1 MKKDLKISTWA
12 IVCVLCAATSV
23 ANAASSVRSLGG
35 AGTYNSAAA
44 ASGNNNS
51 GVSGVRGGSLRV
63 APTSDK
69 SSTGSINSSA
79 TTTDGRV
86 VAGPRLSIGKYLGGG
101 TSVSGGS
108 SIKRPTGDTSSGG
121 SGVTPGEASALRR
134 DIENLKNADVA
145 LGDKIDRK
153 QDVLTP
159 ASDGFVAIDER
170 TNEITVDIDRVK
182 DAIGTI
188 AGQDGRE
195 VIIGSNATDLLW
207 KYDGDTAW
215 QNLISKS
222 EIMGAPG
229 ERGPQGP
236 QGPMGPEGP
245 QGPKGD
251 GADVDLTPYAKTADV
266 NAGLALKAD
275 VSAMNNAIANAIAL
289 ALGEYAKTVYVDAKL
304 ADKQDK
310 LSDAQIAAT
319 NSGITSTAV
328 GQIET
333 NKSDIAALNTGLAKK
348 ANSDDVYDK
357 AAVDAKIDA
366 IPAGVKGDKGDPG
379 EQGPQGIPGE
389 KGEKGDTG
397 PAGPQGIQGEPG
409 ATGPAGPA
417 GEKGEKGDT
426 GPAGPAGEKGEK
438 GDTGPAGPAGEKG
451 EKGDTGPAGPA
462 GEKGEKGDTGPA
474 GPAGEKGEKG
484 DTGPAGPAGEKGEKG
499 DTGPAGPAG
508 EKGEKGDTGPAGPA
522 GEKGEKGDTGPQG
535 PQGEQG
541 PAGEKGD
548 KGDTGPA
555 GVVAVTGTGDANG
568 VVNGITYDAATQTVT
583 YNRAMVGLDNI
594 SADAIDDVPTAG
606 SNKLV
611 RSSGVQDAIAEAAL
625 NGEITLKG
633 YATETYVN
641 NAVAAK
647 QDKLN
652 DEQMAAA
659 NSGIN
664 ATLVDTYNNYGT
676 TIATAVATANDAKT
690 DAGEAKKTAAG
701 KLSAPEGNGMFLYNG
716 SGKQWTEVSIVE

>member
-35 AGTYNSAAA
+35 SGTYNSAAA
-44 ASGNNNS
+44 ASGNGNGS
-51 GVSGVRGGSLRV
+51 VSGVRGGSLRV
-63 APTSDK
+63 TPTSDK
-69 SSTGSINSSA
+69 SSTGSTNSSA
-79 TTTDGRV
+79 TTTNGRV
-86 VAGPRLSIGKYLGGG
+86 ATGSRLSIGKYLGGG

-159 ASDGFVAIDER
+159 ASDGFVAIDDR

-195 VIIGSNATDLLW
+195 VVIGSNETDLLW

-215 QNLISKS
+215 QNLIPKS

-229 ERGPQGP
+229 ERGPEGP
-236 QGPMGPEGP
+236 EGPRGPEGPMGP

-379 EQGPQGIPGE
+379 EQGPQG
-389 KGEKGDTG
+389 
-397 PAGPQGIQGEPG
+397 PQGEQ
-409 ATGPAGPA
+409 GPA
-417 GEKGEKGDT
+417 GEKGD
-426 GPAGPAGEKGEK
+426 
-438 GDTGPAGPAGEKG
+438 
-451 EKGDTGPAGPA
+451 
-462 GEKGEKGDTGPA
+462 
-474 GPAGEKGEKG
+474 
-484 DTGPAGPAGEKGEKG
+484 KG

>member
-86 VAGPRLSIGKYLGGG
+86 VTGPRLSIGKYLGGG

-159 ASDGFVAIDER
+159 ASDGFVAIDNR
-170 TNEITVDIDRVK
+170 TNEITVDVDKLK
-182 DAIGTI
+182 DAIGTV

-195 VIIGSNATDLLW
+195 IVIGSNASDLLW

-215 QNLISKS
+215 QILIPKS
-222 EIMGAPG
+222 EIMGAA
-229 ERGPQGP
+229 GPQGE
-236 QGPMGPEGP
+236 QGIQGI
-245 QGPKGD
+245 QGPKGEKGD
-251 GADVDLTPYAKTADV
+251 TGPAGPKGEPGDAASVDLTPYAKTADV
-266 NAGLALKAD
+266 DSKLDAKVDTAVLTANYANVPSMNSAIQRAIEEALRDYAKTEDVNAGLNTKADKAD
-275 VSAMNNAIANAIAL
+275 VYMRSEI
-289 ALGEYAKTVYVDAKL
+289 DAKL
-304 ADKQDK
+304 A
-310 LSDAQIAAT
+310 
-319 NSGITSTAV
+319 
-328 GQIET
+328 
-333 NKSDIAALNTGLAKK
+333 
-348 ANSDDVYDK
+348 
-357 AAVDAKIDA
+357 A
-366 IPAGVKGDKGDPG
+366 IPAGAKGDKGDPG

-397 PAGPQGIQGEPG
+397 PAGLQGIQGEPG

-508 EKGEKGDTGPAGPA
+508 EKG
-522 GEKGEKGDTGPQG
+522 
-535 PQGEQG
+535 
-541 PAGEKGD
+541 D
-548 KGDTGPA
+548 KGDS
-555 GVVAVTGTGDANG
+555 GVVAIANTGDASG
-568 VVNGITYDAATQTVT
+568 VVDGITYDAATQTVT
-583 YNRAMVGLDNI
+583 YNRAKIGLDNI
-594 SADAIDDVPTAG
+594 SADAIDDVPTLG

-611 RSSGVQDAIAEAAL
+611 RSSGVKQAVVDAV
-625 NGEITLKG
+625 NGGAVDLTG
-633 YATETYVN
+633 FATETYVN
-641 NAVAAK
+641 NAVAGK
-647 QDKLN
+647 QDKLEAN
-652 DEQMAAA
+652 QIAAVD
-659 NSGIN
+659 SGIS
-664 ATLVDTYNNYGT
+664 ATLVTKYDGYGAS
-676 TIATAVATANDAKT
+676 IADAVSAANTAQADAGVAKT
-690 DAGEAKKTAAG
+690 TADTALADAGEAKKTAAG
-701 KLSAPEGNGMFLYNG
+701 KLSAPEGDGMFLYNG
-716 SGKQWTEVSIVE
+716 SEKQWTAVSIAE

>member
-1 MKKDLKISTWA
+1 MRKDLKISTWA

-23 ANAASSVRSLGG
+23 ADAASSVRNLGG

-44 ASGNNNS
+44 ATSGNV
-51 GVSGVRGGSLRV
+51 GGATGVRGGSLRV
-63 APTSDK
+63 SPSSDRLP
-69 SSTGSINSSA
+69 SGTTNSSA
-79 TTTDGRV
+79 TTTNGRV
-86 VAGPRLSIGKYLGGG
+86 ATGQRLSIGKYLGTG

-108 SIKRPTGDTSSGG
+108 SIKRPTADSSSGG
-121 SGVTPGEASALRR
+121 SGVTPGEANALRR

-159 ASDGFVAIDER
+159 ASDGFVAIDNR
-170 TNEITVDIDRVK
+170 TNEITVDVDKLK
-182 DAIGTI
+182 DAIGTV

-195 VIIGSNATDLLW
+195 VVIGSNASDLLW

-215 QNLISKS
+215 QILIPKS
-222 EIMGAPG
+222 EIMGAA
-229 ERGPQGP
+229 GPQGE
-236 QGPMGPEGP
+236 QGIQGI
-245 QGPKGD
+245 QGPKGEKGD
-251 GADVDLTPYAKTADV
+251 TGPAGPKGEPGDAASVDLTPYAKTADV
-266 NAGLALKAD
+266 DSKLDAKVDTAVLTANYANVPSMNSAIQRAIEEALRDYAKTEDVNAGLNTKADKAD
-275 VSAMNNAIANAIAL
+275 VYMRSEI
-289 ALGEYAKTVYVDAKL
+289 DAKL
-304 ADKQDK
+304 A
-310 LSDAQIAAT
+310 
-319 NSGITSTAV
+319 
-328 GQIET
+328 
-333 NKSDIAALNTGLAKK
+333 
-348 ANSDDVYDK
+348 
-357 AAVDAKIDA
+357 A
-366 IPAGVKGDKGDPG
+366 IPAGAKGDKGDPG
-379 EQGPQGIPGE
+379 EQGPQGIQGEKGDTGPAGPAGEKGEKGDPGEQGPQGIQGEKGDTGPAGPAGE

-409 ATGPAGPA
+409 AVGPAGPA

-484 DTGPAGPAGEKGEKG
+484 DTGPAGPQGVQGEPGA
-499 DTGPAGPAG
+499 TGPAGPAG
-508 EKGEKGDTGPAGPA
+508 EKG
-522 GEKGEKGDTGPQG
+522 
-535 PQGEQG
+535 
-541 PAGEKGD
+541 D
-548 KGDTGPA
+548 KGDS
-555 GVVAVTGTGDANG
+555 GVVAIANTGDANG
-568 VVNGITYDAATQTVT
+568 VVDGITYDATTQTVT
-583 YNRAMVGLDNI
+583 YNRAKIGLDNI

-611 RSSGVQDAIAEAAL
+611 RSSGVKQAVLDAVAGGAVDL
-625 NGEITLKG
+625 TG
-633 YATETYVN
+633 YATETYVDGKL
-641 NAVAAK
+641 ADK
-647 QDKLN
+647 QDKLTA
-652 DEQMAAA
+652 EQMAAA

-690 DAGEAKKTAAG
+690 DADAAQKTAAG
-701 KLSAPEGNGMFLYNG
+701 KLSAPDANGTYLYTVSN

>member
-23 ANAASSVRSLGG
+23 ASAASSVRSLGG

-69 SSTGSINSSA
+69 SSTGSIDSSA

-159 ASDGFVAIDER
+159 ASDGFVAIDNR
-170 TNEITVDIDRVK
+170 TNEITVDVDKLK
-182 DAIGTI
+182 DAIGTV

-195 VIIGSNATDLLW
+195 IVIGSNASDLLW

-215 QNLISKS
+215 QILIPKS
-222 EIMGAPG
+222 EIMGAA
-229 ERGPQGP
+229 GPQGE
-236 QGPMGPEGP
+236 QGIQGI
-245 QGPKGD
+245 QGPKGEKGD
-251 GADVDLTPYAKTADV
+251 TGPAGPKGEPGDAASVDLTPYAKTADV
-266 NAGLALKAD
+266 DSKLDAKVDTAVLTANYANVPSMNSAIQRAIEEALRDYAKTEDVNAGLNTKADKAD
-275 VSAMNNAIANAIAL
+275 VYMRSEI
-289 ALGEYAKTVYVDAKL
+289 DAKL
-304 ADKQDK
+304 A
-310 LSDAQIAAT
+310 
-319 NSGITSTAV
+319 
-328 GQIET
+328 
-333 NKSDIAALNTGLAKK
+333 
-348 ANSDDVYDK
+348 
-357 AAVDAKIDA
+357 A
-366 IPAGVKGDKGDPG
+366 IPAGAKGDKGDPG

-438 GDTGPAGPAGEKG
+438 GDTGPAGEKG

-474 GPAGEKGEKG
+474 GPAGEKG
-484 DTGPAGPAGEKGEKG
+484 
-499 DTGPAGPAG
+499 
-508 EKGEKGDTGPAGPA
+508 
-522 GEKGEKGDTGPQG
+522 
-535 PQGEQG
+535 
-541 PAGEKGD
+541 D
-548 KGDTGPA
+548 KGDS
-555 GVVAVTGTGDANG
+555 GVVAIANAGDASG
-568 VVNGITYDAATQTVT
+568 VVDGITYDAATQTVT
-583 YNRAMVGLDNI
+583 YNRAKIGLDNI
-594 SADAIDDVPTAG
+594 SADAIDDVPTLG

-611 RSSGVQDAIAEAAL
+611 RSSGVKQAVVDAV
-625 NGEITLKG
+625 NGGAVDLTG
-633 YATETYVN
+633 FATETYVN
-641 NAVAAK
+641 NAVAGK
-647 QDKLN
+647 QDKLEAN
-652 DEQMAAA
+652 QIAAVD
-659 NSGIN
+659 SGIS
-664 ATLVDTYNNYGT
+664 ATLVTKYDGYGAS
-676 TIATAVATANDAKT
+676 IADAVSAANTAQADAGVAKT
-690 DAGEAKKTAAG
+690 TADTALADAGEAKKTAAG
-701 KLSAPEGNGMFLYNG
+701 KLSAPEGDGMFLYNG
-716 SGKQWTEVSIVE
+716 SEKQWTAVSIAE

>member
-159 ASDGFVAIDER
+159 ASDGFVAIDNR
-170 TNEITVDIDRVK
+170 TNEITVDVDKLK
-182 DAIGTI
+182 DAIGTV
-188 AGQDGRE
+188 AGHDGRE
-195 VIIGSNATDLLW
+195 IVIGSNATDLLW

-215 QNLISKS
+215 QILIPKS
-222 EIMGAPG
+222 EIMGAA
-229 ERGPQGP
+229 GPQGE
-236 QGPMGPEGP
+236 QGIQGI
-245 QGPKGD
+245 QGPKGEKGD
-251 GADVDLTPYAKTADV
+251 TGPAGPKGEPGDAASVDLTPYAKTADV
-266 NAGLALKAD
+266 DSKLDAKVDTAVLTANYANVPSMNSAIQRAIEEALRDYAKTEDVNAGLNTKADKAD
-275 VSAMNNAIANAIAL
+275 VYMRSEI
-289 ALGEYAKTVYVDAKL
+289 DAKL
-304 ADKQDK
+304 A
-310 LSDAQIAAT
+310 
-319 NSGITSTAV
+319 
-328 GQIET
+328 
-333 NKSDIAALNTGLAKK
+333 
-348 ANSDDVYDK
+348 
-357 AAVDAKIDA
+357 A
-366 IPAGVKGDKGDPG
+366 IPAGAKGDKGDPG

-417 GEKGEKGDT
+417 GEKGEKGDTGPAGPAGEKGDKGDT

-508 EKGEKGDTGPAGPA
+508 EKG
-522 GEKGEKGDTGPQG
+522 
-535 PQGEQG
+535 
-541 PAGEKGD
+541 D
-548 KGDTGPA
+548 KGDS
-555 GVVAVTGTGDANG
+555 GVVAIANTGDASG
-568 VVNGITYDAATQTVT
+568 VVDGITYDAATQTVT
-583 YNRAMVGLDNI
+583 YNRAKIGLDNI
-594 SADAIDDVPTAG
+594 SADAIDDVPTLG

-611 RSSGVQDAIAEAAL
+611 RSSGVKQAVVDAV
-625 NGEITLKG
+625 NGGAVDLTG
-633 YATETYVN
+633 FATETYVN
-641 NAVAAK
+641 NAVAGK
-647 QDKLN
+647 QDKLEAN
-652 DEQMAAA
+652 QIAAVD
-659 NSGIN
+659 SGIS
-664 ATLVDTYNNYGT
+664 ATLVTKYDGYGAS
-676 TIATAVATANDAKT
+676 IADAVSAANTAQADAGVAKT
-690 DAGEAKKTAAG
+690 TADTALADAGEAKKTAAG
-701 KLSAPEGNGMFLYNG
+701 KLSAPEGDGMFLYNG
-716 SGKQWTEVSIVE
+716 SEKQWTAVSIAE

>member
-44 ASGNNNS
+44 ASGNGNGS
-51 GVSGVRGGSLRV
+51 VSGVRGGSLRV

-86 VAGPRLSIGKYLGGG
+86 VTGPRLSIGKYLGGG

-159 ASDGFVAIDER
+159 SADGFVAIDER

-182 DAIGTI
+182 DAIGTV

-245 QGPKGD
+245 RGPKGD

-310 LSDAQIAAT
+310 LSDTQIAAT

-333 NKSDIAALNTGLAKK
+333 NKSDIAELNVGLAKK

-379 EQGPQGIPGE
+379 EKGDKGDPGEQGPQGIPGE

-397 PAGPQGIQGEPG
+397 PAGPAGEKGEKGDTGPAGPQGPQGIQGEPG

-417 GEKGEKGDT
+417 GEKGDKGDT

-462 GEKGEKGDTGPA
+462 GEKG
-474 GPAGEKGEKG
+474 
-484 DTGPAGPAGEKGEKG
+484 
-499 DTGPAGPAG
+499 
-508 EKGEKGDTGPAGPA
+508 
-522 GEKGEKGDTGPQG
+522 
-535 PQGEQG
+535 
-541 PAGEKGD
+541 D
-548 KGDTGPA
+548 KGDS
-555 GVVAVTGTGDANG
+555 GVVAIANTGDANG
-568 VVNGITYDAATQTVT
+568 VVDGITYDATTQTVT
-583 YNRAMVGLDNI
+583 YNRAKIGLDNI
-594 SADAIDDVPTAG
+594 SADAIDDVPTLG

-611 RSSGVQDAIAEAAL
+611 RSSGVKQAVVDAV
-625 NGEITLKG
+625 NGGAVDLTG
-633 YATETYVN
+633 FATETYVN
-641 NAVAAK
+641 NAVAGK
-647 QDKLN
+647 QDKLDAN
-652 DEQMAAA
+652 QIAAVD
-659 NSGIN
+659 SGIS
-664 ATLVDTYNNYGT
+664 ATLVTKYDGYGESIAGAVSAADT
-676 TIATAVATANDAKT
+676 ALA

-701 KLSAPEGNGMFLYNG
+701 KLSAPEGDGMFLYNG
-716 SGKQWTEVSIVE
+716 SEKQWTAVSIAE

>member
-159 ASDGFVAIDER
+159 ASDGFVAIDNR
-170 TNEITVDIDRVK
+170 TNEITVDVDKLK
-182 DAIGTI
+182 DAIGTV
-188 AGQDGRE
+188 AGKDGRE
-195 VIIGSNATDLLW
+195 IVIGSNASDLLW

-215 QNLISKS
+215 QILIPKS
-222 EIMGAPG
+222 EIMGAA
-229 ERGPQGP
+229 GPQGE
-236 QGPMGPEGP
+236 QGIQGI
-245 QGPKGD
+245 QGPKGEKGD
-251 GADVDLTPYAKTADV
+251 IGPAGPKGEPGDAASVDLTPYAKTADV
-266 NAGLALKAD
+266 DSKLDAKVDTAVLTANYANVPSMNSAIQRAIEEALRDYAKTEDVNAGLNTKADKAD
-275 VSAMNNAIANAIAL
+275 VYMRSEI
-289 ALGEYAKTVYVDAKL
+289 DAKL
-304 ADKQDK
+304 A
-310 LSDAQIAAT
+310 
-319 NSGITSTAV
+319 
-328 GQIET
+328 
-333 NKSDIAALNTGLAKK
+333 
-348 ANSDDVYDK
+348 
-357 AAVDAKIDA
+357 A
-366 IPAGVKGDKGDPG
+366 IPAGAKGDKGDPG
-379 EQGPQGIPGE
+379 EQGPQGE
-389 KGEKGDTG
+389 
-397 PAGPQGIQGEPG
+397 QGIQ
-409 ATGPAGPA
+409 GPAGPA

-499 DTGPAGPAG
+499 DTGPAG
-508 EKGEKGDTGPAGPA
+508 
-522 GEKGEKGDTGPQG
+522 
-535 PQGEQG
+535 
-541 PAGEKGD
+541 EKGD
-548 KGDTGPA
+548 KGDS
-555 GVVAVTGTGDANG
+555 GVVAIANTGDASG
-568 VVNGITYDAATQTVT
+568 VVDGITYDAATQTVT
-583 YNRAMVGLDNI
+583 YNRAKIGLDNI
-594 SADAIDDVPTAG
+594 SADAIDDVPTLG

-611 RSSGVQDAIAEAAL
+611 RSSGVKQAVVDAV
-625 NGEITLKG
+625 NGGAVDLTG
-633 YATETYVN
+633 FATETYVN
-641 NAVAAK
+641 NAVAGK
-647 QDKLN
+647 QDKLEAN
-652 DEQMAAA
+652 QIAAVD
-659 NSGIN
+659 SGIS
-664 ATLVDTYNNYGT
+664 ATLVTKYDGYGAS
-676 TIATAVATANDAKT
+676 IADAVSAANTAQADAGVAKT
-690 DAGEAKKTAAG
+690 TADTALADAGEAKKTAAG
-701 KLSAPEGNGMFLYNG
+701 KLSAPEGDGMFLYNG
-716 SGKQWTEVSIVE
+716 SEKQWTAVSIAE

>member
-245 QGPKGD
+245 RGPKGD

-310 LSDAQIAAT
+310 LSDTQIAAT

-333 NKSDIAALNTGLAKK
+333 NKSDIAELNVGLAKK

-379 EQGPQGIPGE
+379 EKGDKGDPGEQGPQGIP
-389 KGEKGDTG
+389 
-397 PAGPQGIQGEPG
+397 
-409 ATGPAGPA
+409 
-417 GEKGEKGDT
+417 GEKGDT
-426 GPAGPAGEKGEK
+426 GPAGPAGEKG
-438 GDTGPAGPAGEKG
+438 
-451 EKGDTGPAGPA
+451 
-462 GEKGEKGDTGPA
+462 
-474 GPAGEKGEKG
+474 
-484 DTGPAGPAGEKGEKG
+484 
-499 DTGPAGPAG
+499 
-508 EKGEKGDTGPAGPA
+508 
-522 GEKGEKGDTGPQG
+522 
-535 PQGEQG
+535 
-541 PAGEKGD
+541 D
-548 KGDTGPA
+548 KGDS
-555 GVVAVTGTGDANG
+555 GVVAIANTGDASG
-568 VVNGITYDAATQTVT
+568 VVDGITYDAATQTVT
-583 YNRAMVGLDNI
+583 YNRAKIGLDNI
-594 SADAIDDVPTAG
+594 SADAIDDVPTLG

-611 RSSGVQDAIAEAAL
+611 RSSGVKQAVVDAV
-625 NGEITLKG
+625 NGGAVDLTG
-633 YATETYVN
+633 FATETYVN
-641 NAVAAK
+641 NAVAGK
-647 QDKLN
+647 QDKLDAN
-652 DEQMAAA
+652 QIAAVD
-659 NSGIN
+659 SGIS
-664 ATLVDTYNNYGT
+664 ATLVTKYDGYGAS
-676 TIATAVATANDAKT
+676 IADAVSAANTAQADAGVAKT
-690 DAGEAKKTAAG
+690 TADTALADAGEAKKTAAG
-701 KLSAPEGNGMFLYNG
+701 KLSAPEGDGMFLYNG
-716 SGKQWTEVSIVE
+716 SEKQWTAVSIAE

>member
-23 ANAASSVRSLGG
+23 ASAASSVRSLGG

-63 APTSDK
+63 APTSGK
-69 SSTGSINSSA
+69 SSTGSIDSSA

-159 ASDGFVAIDER
+159 ASDGFVAIDNR
-170 TNEITVDIDRVK
+170 TNEITVDVDKLK
-182 DAIGTI
+182 DAIGTV
-188 AGQDGRE
+188 AGKDGRE
-195 VIIGSNATDLLW
+195 IVIGSNASDLLW

-215 QNLISKS
+215 QILIPKS
-222 EIMGAPG
+222 EIMGAA
-229 ERGPQGP
+229 GPQGE
-236 QGPMGPEGP
+236 QGIQGI
-245 QGPKGD
+245 QGPKGEKGD
-251 GADVDLTPYAKTADV
+251 TGPAGPKGEPGDAASVDLTPYAKTTDVDSKLGAKVDTAVLTANYANVPSMNSAIQRAIEEALRDYAKTEDV
-266 NAGLALKAD
+266 NAGLNTKADKAD
-275 VSAMNNAIANAIAL
+275 VYMRSEI
-289 ALGEYAKTVYVDAKL
+289 DAKL
-304 ADKQDK
+304 A
-310 LSDAQIAAT
+310 
-319 NSGITSTAV
+319 
-328 GQIET
+328 
-333 NKSDIAALNTGLAKK
+333 
-348 ANSDDVYDK
+348 
-357 AAVDAKIDA
+357 A

-474 GPAGEKGEKG
+474 GPAGEKG
-484 DTGPAGPAGEKGEKG
+484 
-499 DTGPAGPAG
+499 
-508 EKGEKGDTGPAGPA
+508 
-522 GEKGEKGDTGPQG
+522 
-535 PQGEQG
+535 
-541 PAGEKGD
+541 D
-548 KGDTGPA
+548 KGDS
-555 GVVAVTGTGDANG
+555 GVVAIANTGDASG
-568 VVNGITYDAATQTVT
+568 VVDGITYDAATQTVT
-583 YNRAMVGLDNI
+583 YNRAKIGLDNI

-611 RSSGVQDAIAEAAL
+611 RSSGVRQAVVDAV
-625 NGEITLKG
+625 NGGAVDLTG
-633 YATETYVN
+633 FATETYVN
-641 NAVAAK
+641 NAVAGK
-647 QDKLN
+647 QDKLEAN
-652 DEQMAAA
+652 QIAAVD
-659 NSGIN
+659 SGIS
-664 ATLVDTYNNYGT
+664 ATLVTKYDGYGAS
-676 TIATAVATANDAKT
+676 IADAVSAANTAQADAGVAKT
-690 DAGEAKKTAAG
+690 TADTALADAGEAKKTAAG
-701 KLSAPEGNGMFLYNG
+701 KLSAPEGDGMFLYNG
-716 SGKQWTEVSIVE
+716 SEKQWTAVSIAE

>member
-159 ASDGFVAIDER
+159 ASDGFVAIDNR
-170 TNEITVDIDRVK
+170 TNEITVDVDKLK
-182 DAIGTI
+182 DAIGTV
-188 AGQDGRE
+188 AGKDGRE
-195 VIIGSNATDLLW
+195 IVIGSNASDLLW

-215 QNLISKS
+215 QILIPKS
-222 EIMGAPG
+222 EIMGAA
-229 ERGPQGP
+229 GPQGE
-236 QGPMGPEGP
+236 QGIQGI
-245 QGPKGD
+245 QGPKGEKGD
-251 GADVDLTPYAKTADV
+251 IGPAGPKGEPGDAASVDLTPYAKTADV
-266 NAGLALKAD
+266 DSKLDAKVDTAVLTANYANVPSMNSAIQRAIEEALRDYAKTEDVNAGLNTKADKAD
-275 VSAMNNAIANAIAL
+275 VYMRSEI
-289 ALGEYAKTVYVDAKL
+289 DAKL
-304 ADKQDK
+304 A
-310 LSDAQIAAT
+310 
-319 NSGITSTAV
+319 
-328 GQIET
+328 
-333 NKSDIAALNTGLAKK
+333 
-348 ANSDDVYDK
+348 
-357 AAVDAKIDA
+357 A
-366 IPAGVKGDKGDPG
+366 IPAGAKGDKGDPG
-379 EQGPQGIPGE
+379 EQGPQGE
-389 KGEKGDTG
+389 
-397 PAGPQGIQGEPG
+397 QGIQ
-409 ATGPAGPA
+409 GPAGPA

-522 GEKGEKGDTGPQG
+522 GEKGEKGDTGP
-535 PQGEQG
+535 
-541 PAGEKGD
+541 AGEKGD
-548 KGDTGPA
+548 KGDS
-555 GVVAVTGTGDANG
+555 GVVAIANTGDASG
-568 VVNGITYDAATQTVT
+568 VVDGITYDAATQTVT
-583 YNRAMVGLDNI
+583 YNRAKIGLDNI
-594 SADAIDDVPTAG
+594 SADAIDDVPTLG

-611 RSSGVQDAIAEAAL
+611 RSSGVKQAVVDAV
-625 NGEITLKG
+625 NGGAVDLTG
-633 YATETYVN
+633 FATETYVN
-641 NAVAAK
+641 NAVAGK
-647 QDKLN
+647 QDKLEAN
-652 DEQMAAA
+652 QIAAVD
-659 NSGIN
+659 SGIS
-664 ATLVDTYNNYGT
+664 ATLVTKYDGYGAS
-676 TIATAVATANDAKT
+676 IADAVSAANTAQADAGVAKT
-690 DAGEAKKTAAG
+690 TADTALADAGEAKKTAAG
-701 KLSAPEGNGMFLYNG
+701 KLSAPEGDGMFLYNG
-716 SGKQWTEVSIVE
+716 SEKQWTAVSIAE

>member
-1 MKKDLKISTWA
+1 MRKDLKISTWA

-44 ASGNNNS
+44 ASGNGNGS
-51 GVSGVRGGSLRV
+51 ASGVRGGSLRV
-63 APTSDK
+63 TPTSDK
-69 SSTGSINSSA
+69 SSTGSTNSSA
-79 TTTDGRV
+79 TTTNGRV
-86 VAGPRLSIGKYLGGG
+86 ATGPRLSIGKYLGGG

-145 LGDKIDRK
+145 LGDKIDKK
-153 QDVLTP
+153 QDALTP
-159 ASDGFVAIDER
+159 SADGFVSIDDR

-195 VIIGSNATDLLW
+195 VVIGSNETDLLW

-229 ERGPQGP
+229 ERGPEGPEGPRGPEGP
-236 QGPMGPEGP
+236 QGP

-251 GADVDLTPYAKTADV
+251 GADVDLTPYAKTVDV

-333 NKSDIAALNTGLAKK
+333 NKSDIAALNVGLAKK
-348 ANSDDVYDK
+348 ANSSDVYVK
-357 AAVDAKIDA
+357 SEVDAKIGA
-366 IPAGVKGDKGDPG
+366 IPAGAKGDKGDPGEKGDKGDPG
-379 EQGPQGIPGE
+379 EQGPQGEQGIQ
-389 KGEKGDTG
+389 G

-409 ATGPAGPA
+409 AMGPAGPA
-417 GEKGEKGDT
+417 GEKGEKGDI
-426 GPAGPAGEKGEK
+426 
-438 GDTGPAGPAGEKG
+438 
-451 EKGDTGPAGPA
+451 
-462 GEKGEKGDTGPA
+462 
-474 GPAGEKGEKG
+474 
-484 DTGPAGPAGEKGEKG
+484 
-499 DTGPAGPAG
+499 
-508 EKGEKGDTGPAGPA
+508 GPAGPA

-701 KLSAPEGNGMFLYNG
+701 KLSAPDENGTYLYTVSN